1 MNKRRNLGADS
12 STQQLDVAISGFMA
26 GKVTEI
32 YSLEEAYK
40 LFVPGMSLTDFF
52 DICNQTKFV
61 YENFMDLI

>member
-12 STQQLDVAISGFMA
+12 STQQLDGAISGFMA

-52 DICNQTKFV
+52 DICN
-61 YENFMDLI
+61 